1 MRNWRDIAI
10 AAGFAAFRATGLHR
24 LLAPMTRGRGA
35 ILMFHHV
42 RPFSGQV
49 FAPNRLLEITPEFL
63 DRLIVRLKT
72 HGFDIISLDA
82 ALARLDLPKRAGEK
96 PFAVLTFDD
105 GYRDNRDF
113 ALPILQRHKVPFM
126 LYVTTG
132 FADRTARMWWSEL
145 EQAVRRLDAF
155 ELDGPGGRVR
165 HEAKSDSE
173 KIRAF
178 DAAYWL
184 LRGQGENV
192 LLSTIARLC
201 AEAGIN
207 GRDIVAAACMDWD
220 EIAAIAQDPLC
231 TIGVHT
237 LTHPRLAKLDFSR
250 ARTEMAG
257 SRSLIEA
264 RTGRPARHFCY
275 PVGDATSAGEREFA
289 LAAELG
295 FQSAM
300 TTRPGMVLQAH
311 GARRLAL
318 PRVSING
325 KWQNMAVIDVLL
337 SGAPFAL
344 LNRGRAA

>member
-1 MRNWRDIAI
+1 MRNWRDHAI
-10 AAGFAAFRATGLHR
+10 AAGFAAFRATGLHW
-24 LLAPMTRGRGA
+24 LLAPMARGRGA

-42 RPFSGQV
+42 RPFGGQV

-63 DRLIVRLKT
+63 DSLIARLKIR
-72 HGFDIISLDA
+72 GFDIVSLDA
-82 ALARLDLPKRAGEK
+82 ALDRLAVPRRAGEK

-113 ALPILQRHKVPFM
+113 ALPILRRHNAPFM
-126 LYVTTG
+126 LYIATG
-132 FADRTARMWWSEL
+132 FADRTARMWWREL

-155 ELDGPGGRVR
+155 ELDGPRGRVR
-165 HEAKSDSE
+165 LAARTDLE
-173 KIRAF
+173 KTRAF

-184 LRGQGENV
+184 LRGQGEDV

-201 AEAGIN
+201 AEAGVN
-207 GRDIVAAACMDWD
+207 GRDIVAADCMDWD
-220 EIAAIAQDPLC
+220 EIADIAKDPLC
-231 TIGVHT
+231 AIGVHT
-237 LTHPRLAKLDFSR
+237 LTHPRLAKLSLASAR
-250 ARTEMAG
+250 AEMAE

-289 LAAELG
+289 LAAEIG
-295 FQSAM
+295 FQSAV

-325 KWQNMAVIDVLL
+325 KWQNMAMVDVLL